1 MKRRKSIAEFR
12 EEMGVKTTVNL
23 LNAKTFSEFSD
34 GNVKKRKKVTFEEKD
49 EKNKQNFDNYEL
61 NNMEYY
67 DACKFDKR
75 TCLKTYWTILLR
87 EHYVLITF
95 LSRNDYNLF
104 YVKIE
109 RFLILICTELTMNG
123 MFFVH
128 ETMYKKQT
136 GDTSF
141 AQKIP
146 QIIFSLLVTHAVEI
160 ILCYLSFT
168 DKHYYEIK
176 ALPQKEK
183 IDQKNY

>member
-12 EEMGVKTTVNL
+12 EEMGVKTTENL

-75 TCLKTYWTILLR
+75 TCLKTYWTVLLR

-95 LSRNDYNLF
+95 L
-104 YVKIE
+104 
-109 RFLILICTELTMNG
+109 
-123 MFFVH
+123 
-128 ETMYKKQT
+128 
-136 GDTSF
+136 
-141 AQKIP
+141 
-146 QIIFSLLVTHAVEI
+146 
-160 ILCYLSFT
+160 
-168 DKHYYEIK
+168 
-176 ALPQKEK
+176 
-183 IDQKNY
+183 